1 MSFMKELKKRGF
13 FPVLAAGRKNSS
25 MAKAET
31 SLKKI
36 SLLVAEK
43 LRREQQCSIQETV
56 SYVVE
61 KTEYVKSDITLKR
74 RVYDVL
80 NVLAAAG
87 IINKTQNFV
96 NWIGIV
102 QVPNSQILF
111 QEKTHDTETVKRR
124 INAKLETLKYKV
136 NILKQYNAI
145 CTRNRLLPRP
155 TKSIGLTCFVIDA
168 NGATTEK
175 TANNLNVTFDSKP
188 TLYTPLEILQNIDF
202 QFDMDQQLISKYPKI
217 KEALDLIDEMEAMD
231 ST

>member
-1 MSFMKELKKRGF
+1 MKELKKRGF
-13 FPVLAAGRKNSS
+13 FSVLAAGRKNSS

-155 TKSIGLTCFVIDA
+155 TKSIGLTCFVID
-168 NGATTEK
+168 K
-175 TANNLNVTFDSKP
+175 
-188 TLYTPLEILQNIDF
+188 
-202 QFDMDQQLISKYPKI
+202 ISK
-217 KEALDLIDEMEAMD
+217 
-231 ST
+231 